1 MPNQTKPAGRL
12 ISFEGPEGSG
22 KSTQLTRLAARLQQA
37 GREVVATREPG
48 GTEIGE
54 QIRNI
59 VIHNAKGDEM
69 CPEAELLLYTAARAQ
84 VVRQI
89 IAPALARGAI
99 VLTDRYLDSTTVYQ
113 GLARNLAPEPVNA
126 INRFAVGDLMP
137 HLTLVVDV
145 PVEVG
150 RSRIQKRATG
160 LPDRMERQDLE
171 FFNKVRAGYLQ
182 LAAQAPDRIVVVD
195 GTLSL
200 DALELKIWAAVQER
214 LG

>member
-1 MPNQTKPAGRL
+1 MPTQTTPAGQL

-22 KSTQLTRLAARLQQA
+22 KSTQVTRLAARLQQT
-37 GREVVATREPG
+37 GREVVTTREPG

-113 GLARNLAPEPVNA
+113 GMARTLAPGPVNE

-137 HLTLVVDV
+137 HLTIVVDV

-150 RSRIQKRATG
+150 QSRIQKRATG
-160 LPDRMERQDLE
+160 LPDRMERQDLA

-182 LAAQAPDRIVVVD
+182 LASQSPDRIVVVD

-200 DALELKIWAAVQER
+200 DALEQKIWTEVQQR

>member
-150 RSRIQKRATG
+150 RSRIQKRATD

-182 LAAQAPDRIVVVD
+182 LASQAPDRIVVVD

-200 DALELKIWAAVQER
+200 DALEQKIWAAVQER